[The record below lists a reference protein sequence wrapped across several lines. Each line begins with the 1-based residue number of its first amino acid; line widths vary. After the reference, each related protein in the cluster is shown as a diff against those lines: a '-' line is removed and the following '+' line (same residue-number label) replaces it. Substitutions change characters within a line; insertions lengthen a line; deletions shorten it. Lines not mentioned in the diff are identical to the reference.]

1 MVKRRRPHRHDKS
14 FTMGAV
20 GIGASGLLPTIFAA
34 AVAVAMIIALGLELG
49 VLYDY
54 RVRDFKA
61 VTDGT
66 AFLNNGSQCLRH
78 ATSADVVAYYG
89 ENGKSTEGPFK
100 CGEPDHKEELGKL
113 LTASVHQ
120 LYHIKTD
127 HAMAYEAARRGAG
140 VFADNYPPLAANG
153 GPARVSCADATAALH
168 AIANQP
174 DPPDKC
180 ADIYTSPTTQADCET
195 AVESEV
201 QGNIASTNG
210 VADVDTTY
218 ETAAQDAAIAVVAN
232 AKGAEAARGV
242 AVASSSCVVDAIV
255 DSATAQTCD
264 LLSEYNT
271 GSNTIANAGTPT
283 TAAAAFSGAAATG
296 AASSTADIAQAAAE
310 TVVGVAAAN
319 VVVGVAAAEA
329 KVATDAGGT
338 VGDGGDGDAA
348 IAALATPITDL
359 ASATAASA
367 AAGAAY
373 SSAVSTAAITDQA
386 SATTASGAAGTA
398 YTNAVT
404 AAGITDQATASAASD
419 EAGEAYRV
427 INPTFAEVYVNRIG
441 ITMAASKVAMC
452 PDTAEDLSG
461 LTITAYKDLVGTVA
475 ANFASQADTDIHTY
489 NLYLQC
495 VLSGGLGNLPTV
507 ATADNLAPVPTASRG
522 GTLDIPI
529 YQRTADSATDCFGYL
544 KPAYTPPPML
554 YGDFNCSKPRQ
565 ARAKVM
571 YGARLGWSLF
581 GTVPCVI
588 LIVYLG
594 VDAIF
599 AALCFL
605 SRYRARKEWGKGDA
619 EAGVDGKM
627 LAGIATQL
635 STIQSMR
642 GLRLGVSLVGFL
654 VVVILKAVYDWAPWV
669 TGTVLPQATTCGD
682 NGWQTEQTATV
693 MQFIVIVLIFASII
707 ALPLSQIGIFKELLG
722 SRANNGSAIVGDT
735 VYPTAPGTA
744 RLYYWFLLT
753 VLGFIVLIAFEAAD
767 GVAWGIS
774 WAGRQLDVY
783 AADLNSLDVDKAAT
797 LVEEAATSAVL
808 CAVST
813 GVLLSLAYARWL
825 FTSYGKQNCLCSII
839 WLGCV
844 IAGLIPI
851 FITWGFKLVLN
862 PDEQEVLDKCD
873 YLTPDS
879 FEAFLCTNRGIVF
892 SIALLLICTV
902 FLIMFCCWQI
912 KVLPTLFQRNARD
925 NLNAAADSGARLR
938 VGFDRVRAA
947 KEPMGKEK
955 IPLLSLR
962 VRH

>member
-1 MVKRRRPHRHDKS
+1 MVKRRKPHRHDKS
-14 FTMGAV
+14 FTMGAA
-20 GIGASGLLPTIFAA
+20 GIGASGLLPSIFAA

-61 VTDGT
+61 VTDGS

-100 CGEPDHKEELGKL
+100 CAEPSHKEELGKL

-120 LYHIKTD
+120 LYHIKTG

-140 VFADNYPPLAANG
+140 VFADNYPMDSLG

-174 DPPDKC
+174 NPPDKC
-180 ADIYTSPTTQADCET
+180 ADIYTSPTTQAACED
-195 AVESEV
+195 AVVKEV
-201 QGNIASTNG
+201 QDTAASTNG
-210 VADVDTTY
+210 VDEVDTTY

-232 AKGAEAARGV
+232 AAGAEAARNK
-242 AVASSSCVVDAIV
+242 ATASSSCVVDSIV
-255 DSATAQTCD
+255 DAATAQTCGV
-264 LLSEYNT
+264 LSEYNVE
-271 GSNTIANAGTPT
+271 SNTIINADTPT
-283 TAAAAFSGAAATG
+283 TAAGDFLGDAATQ
-296 AASSTADIAQAAAE
+296 AVAKAAAE

-373 SSAVSTAAITDQA
+373 SSAVATAAITDQA
-386 SATTASGAAGTA
+386 SATTASAAAGTA

-441 ITMAASKVAMC
+441 ITMAASKVTMC
-452 PDTAEDLSG
+452 PDTSEDISG

-475 ANFASQADTDIHTY
+475 ANFASQPDTDIHTY

-529 YQRTADSATDCFGYL
+529 YQRTADSETDCFGYL

-581 GTVPCVI
+581 GVVPCVI

-599 AALCFL
+599 VALCFL
-605 SRYRARKEWGKGDA
+605 SRYRARLEWAKGSDDPNRNG
-619 EAGVDGKM
+619 ELVAGV
-627 LAGIATQL
+627 ATQL
-635 STIQSMR
+635 ATIQSMR

-654 VVVILKAVYDWAPWV
+654 IVVILKAVYDWAPWV
-669 TGTVLPQATTCGD
+669 TGTVLPQAKECGE
-682 NGWQTEQTATV
+682 NGWQTEQDAAV
-693 MQFIVIVLIFASII
+693 IQFIVIVLIFASII
-707 ALPLSQIGIFKELLG
+707 ALPLSQIGVFTALLG
-722 SRANNGSAIVGDT
+722 DQQPTSAIQGDV

-783 AADLNSLDVDKAAT
+783 AADLNSLDVDQAAT

-851 FITWGFKLVLN
+851 WITWGFKLVLD

-879 FEAFLCTNRGIVF
+879 FEATLCTNRGIVF

-902 FLIMFCCWQI
+902 FIIMFCCWQI
-912 KVLPTLFQRNARD
+912 KVLPMLFQRNAND
-925 NLNAAADSGARLR
+925 NLNAAANASTNLRKRLDN
-938 VGFDRVRAA
+938 VRVRAA
-947 KEPMGKEK
+947 KEPMGKER